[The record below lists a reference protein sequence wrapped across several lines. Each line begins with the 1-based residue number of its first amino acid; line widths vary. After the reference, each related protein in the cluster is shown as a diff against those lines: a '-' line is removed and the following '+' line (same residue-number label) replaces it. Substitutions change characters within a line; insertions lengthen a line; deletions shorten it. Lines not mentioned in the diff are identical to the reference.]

1 MQGKNAPL
9 QQLEGQVDALPN
21 LLHTLLLRRKILR
34 KKNFDIKRVINVER
48 INIKCAFAQCAA
60 EAGSKHCA
68 LFPALK
74 RGSVKRLLQK
84 AFAAFKQP
92 EECVFINEF
101 SAGGRRFGP
110 PNLNRAVSGFGAFKV
125 FSLPK
130 QRTSRINIKLRF
142 RMNLENFARKTKTI
156 EKMLFHLKN
165 FKTRLRALRA
175 DASVGGVRT
184 QIPLCRSL

>member
-48 INIKCAFAQCAA
+48 INIKCAFAQRAA

-84 AFAAFKQP
+84 AFAAFKQS
-92 EECVFINEF
+92 EECVFINKF
-101 SAGGRRFGP
+101 STGGRRFGS
-110 PNLNRAVSGFGAFKV
+110 PNLNYAVRGFGAFKV

-165 FKTRLRALRA
+165 FKPRLRALRA

-184 QIPLCRSL
+184 QIPLFRSL